1 MRRRAAKAF
10 PKEMRKDIGRALK
23 PPTPEQ
29 QQAAMEA
36 EVEQRVR
43 GLGLAVI
50 KAKEILRVGRSS

>member
-10 PKEMRKDIGRALK
+10 PKEMRKDIERALE

-29 QQAAMEA
+29 KEA

>member
-1 MRRRAAKAF
+1 MRRAAARKF
-10 PKEMRKDIGRALK
+10 PKEMRKDIERALK

-29 QQAAMEA
+29 KEA

-50 KAKEILRVGRSS
+50 KAQEILRVGRSS